1 MTFLEALLLAVV
13 QGATE
18 FLPISSSGHLV
29 LMQTFLGIDE
39 PILFFDIVLHVGT
52 LLAVVLFYR
61 DSIAEIVRD
70 TFAGLRAFA
79 KTRAFADLFAGD
91 GARVALLVVVA
102 TIPTG
107 IVGLALE
114 KLLDPDDGSRIITA
128 PVVCG
133 ILIVN
138 GFILITH
145 RWLNERTDVEPRG
158 LSVWN
163 LGIAAAI
170 IIGLAQ
176 GVAVLPGISRS
187 GSTITA
193 ALLLGAARTKAA
205 RFSFLLS
212 IPAIL
217 GALVLKFDA
226 EAVMGHGPGTLATY
240 AVAAVLA
247 AVVGY
252 VCLRLLVLL
261 LERAQFHHFAWY
273 CWLLGIGGLI
283 AFALGL

>member
-1 MTFLEALLLAVV
+1 MTFLDSLVLAVV

-29 LMQTFLGIDE
+29 LGQTFLGIKD
-39 PILFFDIVLHVGT
+39 PNLLFDIILHVGT
-52 LLAVVLFYR
+52 LVAVMVFYR
-61 DSIAEIVRD
+61 ESLVAIVRD
-70 TFAGLRAFA
+70 SVGGLQTFSRTRRA
-79 KTRAFADLFAGD
+79 ADIFEGE
-91 GARVALLVVVA
+91 GARIALFVLLA

-107 IVGLALE
+107 IIGLMLE
-114 KLLDPDDGSRIITA
+114 SVLDPDDGTRIITA

-133 ILIVN
+133 ILIIN

-145 RWLNERTDVEPRG
+145 RWIREKPARG
-158 LSVWN
+158 TTAMTLWN
-163 LGIAAAI
+163 MTLVGAL
-170 IIGLAQ
+170 IIGVAQ
-176 GVAVLPGISRS
+176 GLAVLPGISRS

-193 ALLLGAARTKAA
+193 ALLVGSARTEAA

-217 GALVLKFDA
+217 GALVLKFDLDA
-226 EAVMGHGPGTLATY
+226 FADHGASTVAVYVGG
-240 AVAAVLA
+240 AVLA

-252 VCLRLLVLL
+252 FCLRLLVLL

-273 CWLLGIGGLI
+273 CWAVGVIGLV
-283 AFALGL
+283 AYWAL

>member
-1 MTFLEALLLAVV
+1 MGFFEAMFLAVV

-29 LMQTFLGIDE
+29 LGQTFLGISE
-39 PILFFDIVLHVGT
+39 PQLLFDIVLHVGT
-52 LLAVVLFYR
+52 LLAVVVFYR
-61 DSIAEIVRD
+61 DSIRDIVVDSVQGARKTLQTRNPR
-70 TFAGLRAFA
+70 TFFEGE
-79 KTRAFADLFAGD
+79 
-91 GARVALLVVVA
+91 GARVAALVVLA

-107 IVGLALE
+107 VLGLLLE
-114 KLLDPDDGSRIITA
+114 RWLDPEGGERVITA
-128 PVVCG
+128 SVVCG

-145 RWLNERTDVEPRG
+145 RWLRERDVRHQG
-158 LSVWN
+158 LLTVWN
-163 LGIAAAI
+163 LTVAGALLV
-170 IIGLAQ
+170 GLAQ

-187 GSTITA
+187 GTTITA
-193 ALLLGAARTKAA
+193 ALLLGVTRTQAA

-217 GALVLKFDA
+217 GALVLEFDLDA
-226 EAVMGHGPGTLATY
+226 FLGSTDNLVVFIMGAL
-240 AVAAVLA
+240 VA

-252 VCLRLLVLL
+252 LCLRLLVIL

-273 CWLLGIGGLI
+273 CWAIGIVGLI
-283 AFALGL
+283 AL